1 MTGYLRWLA
10 TRALGQG
17 AGIRPARHPISL
29 ASGLPSEMR
38 LPSEH
43 ADAFVVDTAQFE
55 RPFGEASQRQMEPTT
70 GVDAAAPAFSP
81 ERRLLSDP
89 ASAEVQPAALGDDAS
104 SHPTAAVAA
113 KKKEEP
119 RLVTDPQPAHAVK
132 RRTAESR
139 RGEAEDALP
148 SFRDVKASDATP
160 VDMTGRPQA
169 DQRPATAPRIAA
181 RLVRDRP
188 GDPRSVRPDAAPP
201 ADVHIHIG
209 RVELTAITPAS
220 TPARREPAAAAKKPM
235 SLDEY
240 LRQRGRRPS

>member
-38 LPSEH
+38 LPSAH
-43 ADAFVVDTAQFE
+43 ADASVVDTWQFE
-55 RPFGEASQRQMEPTT
+55 RPFGEASQRQVEPTT
-70 GVDAAAPAFSP
+70 GVDAVAPAFSP

-89 ASAEVQPAALGDDAS
+89 ASAEAKPLALGNDAS

-113 KKKEEP
+113 TKKEES
-119 RLVTDPQPAHAVK
+119 RLVTDPQPARAAK
-132 RRTAESR
+132 RRMAGSG
-139 RGEAEDALP
+139 RGEAEDAL
-148 SFRDVKASDATP
+148 SSLQDVKASDATP
-160 VDMTGRPQA
+160 VDMTDRLQA

-188 GDPRSVRPDAAPP
+188 VDPRSSRFDAAPP

-220 TPARREPAAAAKKPM
+220 TPARSEPAAAAKKPM

-240 LRQRGRRPS
+240 LRQRGRRPA

>member
-43 ADAFVVDTAQFE
+43 ADALVVDTAQFE
-55 RPFGEASQRQMEPTT
+55 RPFGEASQRQVEPIT

-89 ASAEVQPAALGDDAS
+89 AEVQPAALGDDAS

-119 RLVTDPQPAHAVK
+119 RLVADPQPAHAVK
-132 RRTAESR
+132 RRMADSG

-220 TPARREPAAAAKKPM
+220 TPAHREPAAAAKKPM

>member
-10 TRALGQG
+10 MRALGQG

-29 ASGLPSEMR
+29 ASGLQNEMQ

-43 ADAFVVDTAQFE
+43 ADALVVDTGQFE
-55 RPFGEASQRQMEPTT
+55 RPFGEASRRQVEPTT
-70 GVDAAAPAFSP
+70 GVDAAAPPFSP
-81 ERRLLSDP
+81 ERRLPSDP
-89 ASAEVQPAALGDDAS
+89 ASAEVQPVAHGDDAS
-104 SHPTAAVAA
+104 SYRTAARAP
-113 KKKEEP
+113 KKEEES
-119 RLVTDPQPAHAVK
+119 RLVSDPQPAHAVK
-132 RRTAESR
+132 RRIADSG

-148 SFRDVKASDATP
+148 SFRDVKASGATP
-160 VDMTGRPQA
+160 VDMVGRSQA
-169 DQRPATAPRIAA
+169 DQRPAAASRIAA

-188 GDPRSVRPDAAPP
+188 VDPRSVRPDAAPP
-201 ADVHIHIG
+201 VDVLIHIG

-220 TPARREPAAAAKKPM
+220 TPTRREPAAAAKKPM